1 MHRWIDESIPALG
14 GLTPRD
20 AALSP
25 RKRPALELLLKDIE
39 RHESLLPQDQQID
52 LSWIRPALGLE
63 RQ

>member
-1 MHRWIDESIPALG
+1 MHGWIDESIPVLG

-20 AALSP
+20 AARFP

-63 RQ
+63 RH